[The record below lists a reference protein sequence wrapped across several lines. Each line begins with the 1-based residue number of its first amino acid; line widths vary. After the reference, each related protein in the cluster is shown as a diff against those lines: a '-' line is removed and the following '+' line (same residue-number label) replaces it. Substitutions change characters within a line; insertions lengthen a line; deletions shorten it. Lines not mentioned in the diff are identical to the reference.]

1 MQSRSPRINII
12 RFISQRTKEFP
23 LVTFTN
29 EQLQNDVLE
38 VTKDYYKFSVFGVFS
53 INQGK

>member
-1 MQSRSPRINII
+1 MQSRAPRIKVI
-12 RFISQRTKEFP
+12 RCISQRTKEFP
-23 LVTFTN
+23 LITFTN

-38 VTKDYYKFSVFGVFS
+38 VTKDYYKFSVFWVLS

>member
-1 MQSRSPRINII
+1 MQSRAPRIKII

-23 LVTFTN
+23 LITFTN

-38 VTKDYYKFSVFGVFS
+38 VTKDYYKFSVFWVLS
-53 INQGK
+53 MNQGK